1 MKRKPPSPFLEIAP
15 APRVSSGLGTRR
27 LMWEVLATLVPVVAT
42 AAYYFG
48 AAALLLVATTT
59 AATMGTEWLLT
70 RNATNNSTRL
80 GDGSAALSG
89 ILLGLCLPPSTPVW
103 MALLGGAVAI
113 LLGKA
118 AWGGL
123 GYNLFNPALVGRAFL
138 QAAFPLALTTWTAPQ
153 QGFWVLSPSV
163 LAPPFLRVATDATT
177 TATPLGLAKFAGQIT
192 APEALVLGATAG
204 SLGETSALV
213 LVLCG
218 LWLGVR
224 RVFDWRLPVATLM
237 TAAAFSG
244 VLQLCGVDAPGPL
257 FTVTSGG
264 LLLGAVYMVTDPV
277 TTPLTPRGMWIFGVG
292 VGFFVVLI
300 RTWGGLAEGVM
311 YAILLMNA
319 VTPLINR
326 LTQPR
331 TFGSTGRGA

>member
-1 MKRKPPSPFLEIAP
+1 MSPSMPYLEIAP

-27 LMWEVLATLVPVVAT
+27 LMWEVLVTLIPVVAT

-48 AAALLLVATTT
+48 AAALLLIVATTT
-59 AATMGTEWLLT
+59 ATMGTEWLLT
-70 RNATNNSTRL
+70 RRSGKGSTRL

-89 ILLGLCLPPSTPVW
+89 ILLGLCLPPSTPLW

-113 LLGKA
+113 ILGKA
-118 AWGGL
+118 VWGGL
-123 GYNLFNPALVGRAFL
+123 GFNLFNPALVGRAFL

-153 QGFWVLSPSV
+153 QGFWTLAPSV
-163 LAPPFLRVATDATT
+163 LAPPFMRAATDATT
-177 TATPLGLAKFAGQIT
+177 TATPLGLAKFAGT
-192 APEALVLGATAG
+192 FVPPETLILGGIAG

-218 LWLGVR
+218 LWLGLR
-224 RVFDWRLPVATLM
+224 RVFDWRLPVATLL
-237 TAAAFSG
+237 TAALFSG
-244 VLQLCGVDAPGPL
+244 VLQLWGDVAPGPL
-257 FTVTSGG
+257 FTLTSGG

-277 TTPLTPRGMWIFGVG
+277 TTPLTPRGMWIFGAG
-292 VGFFVVLI
+292 VGFLVVLI

-331 TFGSTGRGA
+331 TFGTGMGAK

>member
-1 MKRKPPSPFLEIAP
+1 M
-15 APRVSSGLGTRR
+15 GTRR
-27 LMWEVLATLVPVVAT
+27 LMWEVLATLIPVVAT

-48 AAALLLVATTT
+48 VAALLLVAAST

-70 RNATNNSTRL
+70 RDQTRIAGASPGRL

-89 ILLGLCLPPSTPVW
+89 VLLGLCLPPSTPLW
-103 MALLGGAVAI
+103 MACLGGVVAI
-113 LLGKA
+113 ILGKA
-118 AWGGL
+118 VWGGL
-123 GYNLFNPALVGRAFL
+123 GFNLFNPALVGRAFL
-138 QAAFPLALTTWTAPQ
+138 QASFPLALTTWTAPQ
-153 QGFWVLSPSV
+153 QGFWTLSPSV
-163 LAPPFLRVATDATT
+163 LAPPLLRASTDATT
-177 TATPLGLAKFAGQIT
+177 TATPLGLAKFAGQIV
-192 APEALVLGATAG
+192 PSEVLMFGGAAG
-204 SLGETSALV
+204 SLGESSALV

-224 RVFDWRLPVATLM
+224 RVFDWRLPVATLTM
-237 TAAAFSG
+237 AAAFSA
-244 VLQLCGVDAPGPL
+244 VLQLWVADAPGPL

-277 TTPLTPRGMWIFGVG
+277 TTPLTPRGMWIFGAG
-292 VGFFVVLI
+292 VGFLVVLI